1 MADVGALLAAY
12 DEQIRP
18 SESRNLPPGVYAEG
32 DGPIVRIVGQYRGFI
47 SAPADLALGG
57 DQLDALIAR
66 QRDFFAQRGEAVEWK
81 IRSHDRPEDLAARLR
96 RAGFVPE
103 PRETVLIGLAAEQ
116 AARQAGSVPEVSIR
130 LTDTAEDMRRIAA
143 MESEVWAQDW
153 SWLADDLAGRVA
165 TGQFAVFVAE
175 VGDQVVSSAWLVF
188 KPGTQFAGLWGG
200 ATLAGW
206 RGRGIYRAL
215 VARRAETAAAR
226 GVRYLQ
232 VDASDDSR
240 PILERLGF
248 VAITTTTPYV
258 WDPAEGE
265 PT

>member
-1 MADVGALLAAY
+1 M
-12 DEQIRP
+12 
-18 SESRNLPPGVYAEG
+18 
-32 DGPIVRIVGQYRGFI
+32 
-47 SAPADLALGG
+47 
-57 DQLDALIAR
+57 
-66 QRDFFAQRGEAVEWK
+66 EWK
-81 IRSHDRPEDLAARLR
+81 IRSHDRPDDLAARLR

-130 LTDTAEDMRRIAA
+130 LTDTAEDMRQIAA

-175 VGDQVVSSAWLVF
+175 VGDQVVSWPGRCC
-188 KPGTQFAGLWGG
+188 KPARTRGPVGSPDPGRLARPGHLPCAGGPP
-200 ATLAGW
+200 
-206 RGRGIYRAL
+206 GR
-215 VARRAETAAAR
+215 TAAGR

-248 VAITTTTPYV
+248 VAVTTTTPYV

-265 PT
+265 PA